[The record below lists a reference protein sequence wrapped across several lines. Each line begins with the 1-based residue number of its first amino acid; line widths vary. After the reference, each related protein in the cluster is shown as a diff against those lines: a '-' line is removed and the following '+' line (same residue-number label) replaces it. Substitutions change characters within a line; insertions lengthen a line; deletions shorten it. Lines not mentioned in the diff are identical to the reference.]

1 MIWLEGNGISKIEGL
16 ENQVKLRVLY
26 LQENVIE
33 KIEGLNSLLLLDT
46 LNLSKNC
53 IKCVDNLSCV
63 PALTTLSL
71 GHNRLCLLEEVK
83 QLEFCTKLQTLD
95 LQSNQIADPRIVDV
109 IARLP
114 DLRVLYL
121 QGNPVV
127 NNIPH
132 YRKVIVSRCKSLRY
146 LDDRPIFEEER
157 RRCNVWALGMAE
169 GGLAAAQ
176 VFPCP
181 HIYIYI
187 LTITTQNHF
196 TVHTLH
202 RKPRGLKLMPFPM
215 KRRRKKIL
223 KESHFRA

>member
-1 MIWLEGNGISKIEGL
+1 MDDTDFQGFTRIQSLELYTGLTVIWLEGNGISKIEGL

-53 IKCVDNLSCV
+53 IKCVGKLSCV
-63 PALTTLSL
+63 PNLTTLSL
-71 GHNRLCLLEEVK
+71 GHNQLYLLEYVK
-83 QLEFCTKLQTLD
+83 QLEFCRKLQTLD
-95 LQSNQIADPRIVDV
+95 LQSNQIADPGIVHV
-109 IARLP
+109 IAALP

-127 NNIPH
+127 KNIPH

-146 LDDRPIFEEER
+146 LDDRPIFEAER

-176 VFPCP
+176 VFSCQ
-181 HIYIYI
+181 HIYIYPHYYS
-187 LTITTQNHF
+187 TT
-196 TVHTLH
+196 
-202 RKPRGLKLMPFPM
+202 P
-215 KRRRKKIL
+215 
-223 KESHFRA
+223 

>member
-1 MIWLEGNGISKIEGL
+1 MDDTDFQGFTRIQSLELYTDLTVIWLEGNGISKIEGL
-16 ENQVKLRVLY
+16 ENQVKLHLLY

-53 IKCVDNLSCV
+53 IKRVENLSCV
-63 PALTTLSL
+63 PNLSTLSL
-71 GHNRLCLLEEVK
+71 GHNQLCLLEDVT
-83 QLEFCTKLQTLD
+83 QLEFCRKLQTLD
-95 LQSNQIADPRIVDV
+95 LQSNQIMDPGIVDV
-109 IARLP
+109 LATLP

-127 NNIPH
+127 KNIPH

-157 RRCNVWALGMAE
+157 RRCNVWALGMVE

-176 VFPCP
+176 VFSCQ
-181 HIYIYI
+181 HIYPHYYSA
-187 LTITTQNHF
+187 T
-196 TVHTLH
+196 
-202 RKPRGLKLMPFPM
+202 P
-215 KRRRKKIL
+215 
-223 KESHFRA
+223 